1 VARRDQLGWPLLLTL
16 AQVSDVASTWLS
28 LKSGAPEQNPVVR
41 ALLAHGDFVSF
52 LAVKLALVAALLI
65 LVVAT
70 SRHLRVHRAA
80 WFAVQGLAV
89 AFTAVAALNTLGV
102 VLTVF

>member
-1 VARRDQLGWPLLLTL
+1 VAYRDRLGWPLLLAL

-41 ALLAHGDFVSF
+41 AVLDHGDFLAF

-89 AFTAVAALNTLGV
+89 AFTAVAAMNTLGV
-102 VLTVF
+102 VLAVF

>member
-1 VARRDQLGWPLLLTL
+1 VARPDRLGWPLLLAL

-28 LKSGAPEQNPVVR
+28 LKSGVPEENPVVR
-41 ALLAHGDFVSF
+41 AVLVHDDFVAF

-70 SRHLRVHRAA
+70 SRHLRVHRVA

-89 AFTAVAALNTLGV
+89 AFMAVAALNTLGV